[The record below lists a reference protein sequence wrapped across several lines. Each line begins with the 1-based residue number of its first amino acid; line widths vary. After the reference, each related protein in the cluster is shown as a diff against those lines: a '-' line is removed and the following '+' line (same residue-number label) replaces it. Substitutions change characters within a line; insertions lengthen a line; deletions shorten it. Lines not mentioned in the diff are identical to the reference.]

1 MNLSKADPSDEE
13 KPRLGAFNVKLQAN
27 GALFPEIVPKKE
39 RAPIVIGGNTSLG
52 TTFDMQQAN
61 LLGPKNF
68 EKLKKYDRGESDSEI
83 ALEDRA
89 PGALNDLKED
99 KEDMKIEKLR

>member
-1 MNLSKADPSDEE
+1 MNLAKGDDEE

-27 GALFPEIVPKKE
+27 GALFPEILPKKE
-39 RAPIVIGGNTSLG
+39 RTPIVIGGNTSLG

-61 LLGPKNF
+61 LLGPTNF

-89 PGALNDLKED
+89 PGALNAL
-99 KEDMKIEKLR
+99 